1 MKAREASC
9 NSQQPKAVGVVTVG
23 YGHITI
29 TSYEWHSSK
38 TDTQKL
44 EMLTKQNSMSENTAC
59 EADTLVNEH
68 NQKKVRWN
76 EQKAKTS
83 HSK

>member
-1 MKAREASC
+1 MKAIEASC
-9 NSQQPKAVGVVTVG
+9 NSQEPKAVGVVTV
-23 YGHITI
+23 TI
-29 TSYEWHSSK
+29 TVMSGIPARLIHRNLRRW
-38 TDTQKL
+38 
-44 EMLTKQNSMSENTAC
+44 LTKQNSKSENTAC
-59 EADTLVNEH
+59 EADTLVNKH